1 MILNRSMQCAVSTMC
16 FWWMSNK
23 RKQRGKKR
31 CSEDILSSYSVNQ
44 IHMLTGS
51 SEIRHSSQHLL
62 THRGLQWSLKTLTDE
77 AFVWNLTP
85 SKGITLFWCGSY
97 KKTGYWLIRVY
108 LRTNEQSNAEKVNR
122 YTSSTEQ
129 MFTKTRNSWVGR
141 RKAHGIYVRTDS
153 VFFVYT
159 KGWAPPDE
167 EATSHAVFFVK
178 MSLLALD
185 EEVWIL

>member
-1 MILNRSMQCAVSTMC
+1 MILSRSMQCAVSTMC

-108 LRTNEQSNAEKVNR
+108 LRTNEQSNAEKVFEYWADVYKNPEQLSRTKEGSRDIRTNR
-122 YTSSTEQ
+122 QRFLCLHKGMSTS
-129 MFTKTRNSWVGR
+129 
-141 RKAHGIYVRTDS
+141 
-153 VFFVYT
+153 
-159 KGWAPPDE
+159 GWRSYI
-167 EATSHAVFFVK
+167 TCCF
-178 MSLLALD
+178 LC
-185 EEVWIL
+185 